1 MRLADI
7 YKKLLLK
14 CYVSIDNRVMTK
26 EKFLLRD
33 RLEEEYNT
41 ELERQFE
48 VWIKADTCLFH
59 KEVDELNSKR

>member
-1 MRLADI
+1 
-7 YKKLLLK
+7 
-14 CYVSIDNRVMTK
+14 MTK